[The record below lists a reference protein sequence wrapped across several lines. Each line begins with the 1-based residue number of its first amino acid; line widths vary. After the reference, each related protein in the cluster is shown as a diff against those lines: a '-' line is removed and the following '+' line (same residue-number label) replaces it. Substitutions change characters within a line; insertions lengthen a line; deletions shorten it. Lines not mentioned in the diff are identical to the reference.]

1 MTADKRALRAA
12 VLARRDALAPAAR
25 AAASAVITER
35 LLARP
40 ALARAQTVAA
50 YLTFGSE
57 FDTSAFARAVIGSG
71 RRLALPRVERASR
84 ALTMHAV
91 TDLAAALLPGP
102 FGIREPDPERCPAVA
117 PGDIDFVL
125 VPGVAFTPRC
135 ERLGYG
141 GGFYDRFLPRCTR
154 APALVAAA
162 FALQVVESV
171 PIEPTDLP
179 VDRVITESGELTR
192 VPASAPA

>member
-12 VLARRDALAPAAR
+12 VLARRDALDPAAR
-25 AAASAVITER
+25 ATASDAISAR
-35 LLARP
+35 LLALP
-40 ALARAQTVAA
+40 SLARAHTVAA
-50 YLTFGSE
+50 YLSFGSE
-57 FDTSAFARAVIGSG
+57 LDTAAFVRAVIASG
-71 RRLALPRVERASR
+71 RRLILPRAERASR

-91 TDLAAALLPGP
+91 TDLDGALLPGP
-102 FGIREPDPERCPAVA
+102 FGIREPDPARCPAVA
-117 PGDIDFVL
+117 PDQIDFVL

-162 FALQVVESV
+162 FALQVVETL
-171 PIEPTDLP
+171 PLEPTDLP
-179 VDRVITESGELTR
+179 VDRVITESGEFAR
-192 VPASAPA
+192 EP